1 MDTNKEML
9 IEQCIDILH
18 EKDQLCVLASVL
30 DTGYPLASVNRP
42 AGGIGIKQIYFILSN
57 TSAIVTS
64 FENNEKG
71 SVTFYSGDNS
81 VHLIGNVSIV
91 STEKHCKDETD
102 THFLEDVDAD
112 NVLLKFVAHESHIN
126 IGEQYHVLEMYVLSK
141 FQFV

>member
-57 TSAIVTS
+57 TSAIVTC

-71 SVTFYSGDNS
+71 SVTFYSGDDS
-81 VHLIGNVSIV
+81 VHLIGNVSVI
-91 STEKHCKDETD
+91 SAEIHCKDETD
-102 THFLEDVDAD
+102 THFWEDVDAD
-112 NVLLKFVAHESHIN
+112 KVLLKFVAYESHIN
-126 IGEQYHVLEMYVLSK
+126 IGEQHHVLEI
-141 FQFV
+141 

>member
-42 AGGIGIKQIYFILSN
+42 AGGIGIKRIYFILN
-57 TSAIVTS
+57 KTSAIATG
-64 FENNEKG
+64 FENNKKG

-91 STEKHCKDETD
+91 STEKHGKDETD
-102 THFLEDVDAD
+102 AHFLEDVDSD

-126 IGEQYHVLEMYVLSK
+126 IGEQYRVLEI
-141 FQFV
+141 

>member
-1 MDTNKEML
+1 MDTNKEIL

-42 AGGIGIKQIYFILSN
+42 AGGIGLKQIYFIFSN

-64 FENNEKG
+64 FEKNEKG

-81 VHLIGNVSIV
+81 VHLTGNVSIV

-102 THFLEDVDAD
+102 AHFFEDVDA
-112 NVLLKFVAHESHIN
+112 NHMLLKFVTHKSHIN
-126 IGEQYHVLEMYVLSK
+126 ISGQYHVLEM
-141 FQFV
+141 

>member
-1 MDTNKEML
+1 MDSNKEML

-30 DTGYPLASVNRP
+30 DTGYPLTSVNRP

-91 STEKHCKDETD
+91 YTEKHCKDETD
-102 THFLEDVDAD
+102 AHFLEDVEAD

-126 IGEQYHVLEMYVLSK
+126 IGEQYHVLAIEKGKS
-141 FQFV
+141 